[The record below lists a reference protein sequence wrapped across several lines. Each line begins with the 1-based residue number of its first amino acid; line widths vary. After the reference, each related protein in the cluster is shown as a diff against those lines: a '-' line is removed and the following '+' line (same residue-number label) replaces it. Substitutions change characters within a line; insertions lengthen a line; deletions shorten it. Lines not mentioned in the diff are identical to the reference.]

1 MSCKIVYDNQGNF
14 KKALD
19 PQGKESKLFKQI
31 LKIPH
36 VKSIKDAVDLYGNIY
51 SKRMYSILGLKG
63 VQNLDDVNNKTID
76 DKLKRKYPIFTKNQ
90 LFDGK
95 NQQAKKAFENYSGII
110 LPMSANFYDLDK
122 LFGNNNIDDILDK
135 LPYNLIEED
144 YGVSLD
150 DINNLI
156 NRYSSKYDTLISLM
170 DEKNFR
176 VRNFQVALQMEA
188 EGKSPIEIK
197 RATLWERHL
206 GDNKWRYEVNDG
218 ELLINDFE
226 LNKQYNISD
235 IFKSDVT
242 KAYPDIKFIITEND
256 ERREAGSYSS
266 DTNTIKINS
275 LFSEFSVQQ
284 ASNTGR
290 ISFGDMH
297 QLRQTIIHELSHAS
311 QFFEGFGRGGNPR
324 FLLFRAQNLAGFNEG
339 EPKEVSIRK
348 AEDFINSTT
357 NQSERILVNFFI
369 DYLKTDSAIEKLKI
383 LDKAYRS
390 ISGEVEAR
398 VVEKRSLM
406 LFEDF
411 RDSLMSRDYEMS
423 AEDQIYISDISSEP
437 QLSFKS
443 DKGNQFSTFKEALLD
458 SNGGD
463 IDIQFDQEVVGVV
476 SSKQDLTTEGG
487 TINYLVANNL
497 LAEDKI
503 IENDKVYLKAEG
515 FDPIKQILNEENM
528 KQFLPLSKFH
538 RDGRI
543 EILERVEPS
552 PLRNVFTASNTS
564 LDTGKVD
571 ESGLKSRL
579 LEFLQDV
586 GVSVTTIDNYLERF
600 NIRNG
605 YEASAEAIADIG
617 RQVIAFKNGE
627 IDVDKLTEETAHF
640 IIESWD
646 ATEVDNLTRNI
657 HKTETFK
664 QFYQIYYDAYKREN
678 PQMTEEELDNLVR
691 REILA
696 KELANNLIDKFN
708 PQGKE
713 PNILR
718 KLLDLFLNF
727 FNTITLN
734 DNYQKRL
741 DELTDKVNELLIN
754 KDARAY
760 FELTK
765 SKKFRMYSLP
775 SDNALKALVD
785 QERVLIRAGE
795 GSSKTAKELEARIG
809 EELKRSTVEQVA
821 SLARRQVNYV
831 ASAVKDANKKKKPL
845 SVEEQ
850 LTLNNLLF
858 SIRPALDG
866 LINSISKEAEYK
878 RLVETMKKTMDDI
891 STISAEYQT
900 AENDIL
906 DRLVKRIARNNPSF
920 TEDQIKAELKAVE
933 RDTSYLYSYFGQI
946 SHAADPIL
954 NMLSVVA
961 SDIYNEARIN
971 GNTEIN
977 QMLDEIQGSGL
988 KPQDFEKIVGEDG
1001 YIISKWNHEEYAE
1014 FERYAYAK
1022 AYLDNLDAIIASAED
1037 GSLEK
1042 EVHLEFKNLSKEEFI
1057 AKFESLP
1064 LIKDERISAKVNK
1077 EASDIINT
1085 GTETTLSDE
1094 EINKRLAQNANLHP
1108 ATLAT
1113 MRKFMEAR
1121 GLLKRNMKK
1130 SPSGIPILTTQNK
1143 YDMQFLNLERRRAMS
1158 FYKEEAISTLKD
1170 GLVIENI
1177 VRFPDNFFSKT
1188 EDAYIQ
1194 LDRANASDEAIVAFE
1209 MSKMQ
1214 AESDFSGRPSGLTDA
1229 LLNDIKA
1236 MEKDTENFAREDIA
1250 DFVALNTTFGFADD
1264 YFNNVSVDAFEA
1276 VKDDE
1281 DIQPALIEYKY
1292 SLKQR
1297 KAILSKYRD
1306 PNDAT
1311 NILAYNI
1318 TELDREEIKI
1328 LTDRIEKS
1336 FKEVMTK
1343 AKKKNLEI
1351 NFQSREEKAPN
1362 ESYFGALKDNNLEDI
1377 DSQLAFTLK
1386 HMTDDAR
1393 RAVQGYALAVDSG
1406 NITGRHAEIQARF
1419 GNSKEGV
1426 LKYAQS
1432 KMLPYYTSVAPKAL
1446 KEYYDA
1452 VRNSDISISEALEKM
1467 DKDSD
1472 VKITV
1477 AYDYADVKNDDAL
1490 NKNKDADWK
1499 SKTREPSLRKPAP
1512 TVLGRTFDFKN
1523 KEWSKIANDPKLLKA
1538 QEIAVNRN
1546 VKNLEGYG
1554 ADGYINPYLIPQV
1567 ERTLYGKIKGSLNK
1581 ESFKEFKERILT
1593 EREDEQVFGESREL
1607 HQAGIRVIPK
1617 RYLRKL
1623 DKGEAT
1629 TDLVYSMAMMT
1640 KEVELYKARVK
1651 YYGEVTAL
1659 EQNLQDRKFVGGKKV
1674 EMTRTYEMFQS
1685 AKDNFMFGIQENVQ
1699 MRANVPV
1706 LGEID
1711 ITRMFKILHKFISTL
1726 SLGFNAVIP
1735 ITSMFTAMS
1744 TFASEPFVKQYTD
1757 RNSYTR
1763 GLKEATKLSGESAG
1777 EVGKI
1782 NQKSKLSVLGTRFG
1796 IFDVINRLENA
1807 TSSKIEK
1814 NLITNLAM
1822 GGHALGN
1829 FLPLNHAML
1838 TGIMSHR
1845 VHDRKLLTR
1854 REFAGSDA
1862 EWNELKTL
1870 YDYMDVEGNEV
1881 KYKDEFFQDTDY
1893 TKEDWAS
1900 SERAIIARV
1909 GKIIE
1914 RIDGQIKPED
1924 KTFAQRNFL
1933 LKFTQTHKS
1942 WLAIG
1947 SANAFKRR
1955 HNNYLTGQGEQGKYS
1970 GTLAHL
1976 RRYFK
1981 DANIK
1986 DFKSFK
1992 EVFDKAPIE
2001 EKVALRRV
2009 LIDFGNLAAVTL
2021 LWALFSGAADDDEDN
2036 AVLQFANYMALRV
2049 KNETVSSQLGIV
2061 GEFYGSMESPIV
2073 GLSRIKT
2080 IATIPNAFSGEEI
2093 TRGRYKGLTEAERY
2107 FIQAVPGVKP
2117 AYDLWDAE
2125 NIRSQAQAYEFFN
2138 RKNDMFNVWA
2148 YLISQVEGDE
2158 EE

>member
-1 MSCKIVYDNQGNF
+1 MSCKLIYDNQGNF

-36 VKSIKDAVDLYGNIY
+36 VKSIKEAVDLYGNIY
-51 SKRMYSILGLKG
+51 SKRMYSIMGEKG
-63 VQNLDDVNNKTID
+63 A
-76 DKLKRKYPIFTKNQ
+76 
-90 LFDGK
+90 
-95 NQQAKKAFENYSGII
+95 QA
-110 LPMSANFYDLDK
+110 LDK
-122 LFGNNNIDDILDK
+122 AEEVTFRID
-135 LPYNLIEED
+135 NL
-144 YGVSLD
+144 
-150 DINNLI
+150 
-156 NRYSSKYDTLISLM
+156 
-170 DEKNFR
+170 R
-176 VRNFQVALQMEA
+176 VAKEMEQQ
-188 EGKSPIEIK
+188 GKSPIEI
-197 RATLWERHL
+197 RIATGWEK
-206 GDNKWRYEVNDG
+206 GADG
-218 ELLINDFE
+218 EWKYEIQTPKLTKPLVVGTFRLRDLIEEGSE
-226 LNKQYNISD
+226 L
-235 IFKSDVT
+235 F
-242 KAYPDIKFIITEND
+242 KAYPNIGTTLVIIEEGVGGISYGGTFKYGIMSDI
-256 ERREAGSYSS
+256 
-266 DTNTIKINS
+266 
-275 LFSEFSVQQ
+275 SV
-284 ASNTGR
+284 
-290 ISFGDMH
+290 FY
-297 QLRQTIIHELSHAS
+297 HELQHEI
-311 QFFEGFGRGGNPR
+311 QHLEGFSKGYRPMS
-324 FLLFRAQNLAGFNEG
+324 L
-339 EPKEVSIRK
+339 SK
-348 AEDFINSTT
+348 AEQLEKDRQFRLKFLKKYGEEFDNLSDKMIFYKKYRDALEEGNMVFLAELVYYDNSQQYIDE
-357 NQSERILVNFFI
+357 NLSENYFDTYEEDQKKYNNAV
-369 DYLKTDSAIEKLKI
+369 
-383 LDKAYRS
+383 
-390 ISGEVEAR
+390 GEVEAR
-398 VVEKRSLM
+398 NVETRLNMTPKERRQAL
-406 LFEDF
+406 LEDT
-411 RDSLMSRDYEMS
+411 
-423 AEDQIYISDISSEP
+423 EDVERENQIYLENTNRVSMKVVEP
-437 QLSFKS
+437 QLNFKS

-503 IENDKVYLKAEG
+503 IENNKVYLKAEG
-515 FDPIKQILNEENM
+515 FDPVKQILNEENM
-528 KQFLPLSKFH
+528 KQFFPLSKFH

-646 ATEVDNLTRNI
+646 TTEVDNLTRNI

-696 KELANNLIDKFN
+696 KELANNLINKFN

-713 PNILR
+713 PNIFR
-718 KLLDLFLNF
+718 KILDLFLNF

-785 QERVLIRAGE
+785 QERALIKAGQ
-795 GSSKTAKELEARIG
+795 GSSRTAKELEARIG
-809 EELKRSTVEQVA
+809 EELKRTTVEQVA

-831 ASAVKDANKKKKPL
+831 ASAVKDANRKKKPL

-866 LINSISKEAEYK
+866 LINSISKEKEYK
-878 RLVETMKKTMDDI
+878 RLVEAMKATMDDI
-891 STISAEYQT
+891 SAVSAEYQV

-906 DRLVKRIARNNPSF
+906 DRLVKRISRNNPSI
-920 TEDQIKAELKAVE
+920 TEDQIKAELQAVE

-954 NMLSVVA
+954 NMLAVVA

-977 QMLDEIQGSGL
+977 EMLNEIEKSGL
-988 KPQDFEKIVGEDG
+988 KPEDFPKLVDENG

-1014 FERYAYAK
+1014 FERYAYAD
-1022 AYLDNLDAIIASAED
+1022 AYLSNLDEIINSSED

-1042 EVHLEFKNLSKEEFI
+1042 KIHEEFKGLSKEDFLV
-1057 AKFESLP
+1057 KFESLP
-1064 LIKDERISAKVNK
+1064 LIKDEKVSAKVNK
-1077 EASDIINT
+1077 HVNDIINK

-1094 EINKRLAQNANLHP
+1094 EIDKRLAQNKNLSP
-1108 ATLAT
+1108 ATLVAI
-1113 MRKFMEAR
+1113 RKVMEMR

-1130 SPSGIPILTTQNK
+1130 SPSGIPMFTTQNK
-1143 YDMQFLNLERRRAMS
+1143 YDVQALNVERRRMMS
-1158 FYKEEAISTLKD
+1158 FYQEGSKSLKE
-1170 GLVIENI
+1170 GLGIERI
-1177 VRFPDNFFSKT
+1177 PSKENFFSKT
-1188 EDAYIQ
+1188 EDAYII
-1194 LDRANASDEAIVAFE
+1194 LDRQNASDEAIVAFE
-1209 MSKMQ
+1209 MGKMQ
-1214 AESDFSGRPSGLTDA
+1214 AESDFSARPSGLTDA

-1236 MEKDTENFAREDIA
+1236 MEQDTENFTREDIA

-1264 YFNNVSVDAFEA
+1264 YFNNISDDAF
-1276 VKDDE
+1276 KDIE
-1281 DIQPALIEYKY
+1281 DDRDVQQYLLGYKY
-1292 SLKQR
+1292 GLKQR
-1297 KAILSKYRD
+1297 KSILTKYRD

-1311 NILAYNI
+1311 NILAYNM
-1318 TELDREEIKI
+1318 TETDREEVKI
-1328 LTDRIEKS
+1328 LTAQIEKD
-1336 FKEVMTK
+1336 FREVMNI
-1343 AKKKNLEI
+1343 AKKKGVVIQFEN
-1351 NFQSREEKAPN
+1351 RDEKAPN
-1362 ESYFGALKDNNLEDI
+1362 ESYFGALKDNNIEDI
-1377 DSQLAFTLK
+1377 DAQLAFTLK

-1393 RAVQGYALAVDSG
+1393 RAVQGYALAVDGG
-1406 NITGRHAEIQARF
+1406 NVTGKHVEIQARF

-1426 LKYAQS
+1426 LRYAQS
-1432 KMLPYYTSVAPKAL
+1432 KMLPYYTSVAPRAL
-1446 KEYYDA
+1446 KEYYDTI
-1452 VRNSDISISEALEKM
+1452 RNSDTSVSEALEKLEQ
-1467 DKDSD
+1467 DKD

-1477 AYDYADVKNDDAL
+1477 AYDYADVKSDDVL
-1490 NKNKDADWK
+1490 NKFKDPDWK

-1523 KEWSKIANDPKLLKA
+1523 KEWSKIASDPKLLKA
-1538 QEIAVNRN
+1538 QEIAVNRIA
-1546 VKNLEGYG
+1546 KNLEGYG

-1567 ERTLYGKIKGSLNK
+1567 ERTKYGKIKGGLSKATL
-1581 ESFKEFKERILT
+1581 KEFKERLLT
-1593 EREDEQVFGESREL
+1593 EREDEQEFGESREL

-1617 RYLRKL
+1617 KYLRKL
-1623 DKGEAT
+1623 DKGEAS
-1629 TDLVYSMAMMT
+1629 TDLVYSLSAMT

-1685 AKDNFMFGIQENVQ
+1685 AKDNFMFGIQENIQ
-1699 MRANVPV
+1699 MRANLPI
-1706 LGEID
+1706 LGEVD
-1711 ITRMFKILHKFISTL
+1711 ITRVLKVLYKFVSTL

-1735 ITSMFTAMS
+1735 ITSMFTAMT
-1744 TFASEPFVKQYTD
+1744 TFLSEPFVKQYVD
-1757 RNSYTR
+1757 GDSYIK
-1763 GLKEATKLSGESAG
+1763 GKKETMKLMGDSVG

-1782 NQKSKLSVLGTRFG
+1782 NQKSKLSVLGARFG
-1796 IFDVINRLENA
+1796 IFDIMDRLENST
-1807 TSSKIEK
+1807 TSKLEK
-1814 NLITNLAM
+1814 SVLTNIAM
-1822 GGHALGN
+1822 GAHKAGN
-1829 FLPLNHAML
+1829 FLPLSHAMV

-1845 VHDRKLLTR
+1845 VHDKKLLTR

-1862 EWNELKTL
+1862 EWNELKSL
-1870 YDYMDVEGNEV
+1870 YDYIEVEGNEV
-1881 KYKDEFFQDTDY
+1881 KYKDTFFQDTEY

-1914 RIDGQIKPED
+1914 RIDGQIQPQD

-1933 LKFTQTHKS
+1933 LRFTMMHKA

-1947 SANAFKRR
+1947 GANAAKRR
-1955 HNNYLTGQGEQGKYS
+1955 HTNYITGQGEQGKYS
-1970 GTLAHL
+1970 GTLAHVG
-1976 RRYFK
+1976 RYFK
-1981 DANIK
+1981 EANIK
-1986 DFKSFK
+1986 DFKTFK
-1992 EVFDKAPIE
+1992 DVYEKAPIE
-2001 EKVALRRV
+2001 EKLALKRV
-2009 LIDFGNLAAVTL
+2009 LVDFGNLLGITVLYL
-2021 LWALFSGAADDDEDN
+2021 LISGAADDDEEN
-2036 AVLQFANYMALRV
+2036 ASLQFANYLAMRV
-2049 KNETVSSQLGIV
+2049 KNETISSQIGLF
-2061 GEFYGSMESPIV
+2061 GELYGSMESPIV

-2080 IATIPNAFSGEEI
+2080 IATFPNAFSGDKI
-2093 TRGRYKGLTEAERY
+2093 TRGRYAGLTEAQRY
-2107 FIQAVPGVKP
+2107 WIQAVPGVKP
-2117 AYDLWDAE
+2117 TYDVWSAE

-2138 RKNDMFNVWA
+2138 RKNDMFNVWT
-2148 YLISQVEGDE
+2148 YLMTQAGITED
-2158 EE
+2158 

>member
-1 MSCKIVYDNQGNF
+1 
-14 KKALD
+14 
-19 PQGKESKLFKQI
+19 
-31 LKIPH
+31 
-36 VKSIKDAVDLYGNIY
+36 
-51 SKRMYSILGLKG
+51 
-63 VQNLDDVNNKTID
+63 
-76 DKLKRKYPIFTKNQ
+76 
-90 LFDGK
+90 
-95 NQQAKKAFENYSGII
+95 
-110 LPMSANFYDLDK
+110 
-122 LFGNNNIDDILDK
+122 
-135 LPYNLIEED
+135 
-144 YGVSLD
+144 
-150 DINNLI
+150 
-156 NRYSSKYDTLISLM
+156 
-170 DEKNFR
+170 
-176 VRNFQVALQMEA
+176 
-188 EGKSPIEIK
+188 
-197 RATLWERHL
+197 
-206 GDNKWRYEVNDG
+206 
-218 ELLINDFE
+218 
-226 LNKQYNISD
+226 
-235 IFKSDVT
+235 
-242 KAYPDIKFIITEND
+242 
-256 ERREAGSYSS
+256 
-266 DTNTIKINS
+266 
-275 LFSEFSVQQ
+275 
-284 ASNTGR
+284 
-290 ISFGDMH
+290 MH

-311 QFFEGFGRGGNPR
+311 QFFEGFGRGGNPQ

-339 EPKEVSIRK
+339 EPKEVSIQK

-357 NQSERILVNFFI
+357 NQSEKILVNFFI
-369 DYLKTDSAIEKLKI
+369 NYLKTDSAIEKLKI
-383 LDKAYRS
+383 LDEAYRS

-398 VVEKRSLM
+398 AVEKRSFM
-406 LFEDF
+406 PFEDF
-411 RDSLMSRDYEMS
+411 RDSLMSRDYGMS
-423 AEDQIYISDISSEP
+423 VEDQIYISDISSEP
-437 QLSFKS
+437 QLNFKS

-503 IENDKVYLKAEG
+503 IENNKVYLKAEG
-515 FDPIKQILNEENM
+515 FDPVKQILNEENM
-528 KQFLPLSKFH
+528 KQFFPLSKFY

-646 ATEVDNLTRNI
+646 TTEVDNLTRNI

-696 KELANNLIDKFN
+696 KELADNLINKFN

-713 PNILR
+713 PNIFR
-718 KLLDLFLNF
+718 KILDSFLNF

-785 QERVLIRAGE
+785 QERALIRAGQ
-795 GSSKTAKELEARIG
+795 GSSRTAKELEARIG
-809 EELKRSTVEQVA
+809 EELKRTTVEQVA

-831 ASAVKDANKKKKPL
+831 ASAVKDSNRKKKPL

-866 LINSISKEAEYK
+866 LINSISKEKEYK
-878 RLVETMKKTMDDI
+878 RLVETMNKTMQDI

-906 DRLVKRIARNNPSF
+906 NTLVKRIARNNPSI
-920 TEDQIKAELKAVE
+920 TEDQIKAELQAVE
-933 RDTSYLYSYFGQI
+933 KDTSYLYSYFGQI

-954 NMLSVVA
+954 NMLAVVA

-977 QMLDEIQGSGL
+977 EMLNEIEKSGL
-988 KPQDFEKIVGEDG
+988 KPEDFPKLVDENG

-1014 FERYAYAK
+1014 FERYAYAD
-1022 AYLDNLDAIIASAED
+1022 AYLSNLDEIIDSSED

-1042 EVHLEFKNLSKEEFI
+1042 KVHEEFKGLSKEEFL

-1064 LIKDERISAKVNK
+1064 IIKDEKVLAKVNK
-1077 EASDIINT
+1077 QANDTINR

-1094 EINKRLAQNANLHP
+1094 EINKRLEQNKNLSP
-1108 ATLAT
+1108 ITLAT
-1113 MRKFMEAR
+1113 IRKFMEAR

-1130 SPSGIPILTTQNK
+1130 SPSGVPMLTAQNK
-1143 YDMQFLNLERRRAMS
+1143 YDMQFLNLERRKAMS
-1158 FYKEEAISTLKD
+1158 FYQEGSKSLKEGLAIERIPNK
-1170 GLVIENI
+1170 E
-1177 VRFPDNFFSKT
+1177 NFFSKT
-1188 EDAYIQ
+1188 EDAYVI
-1194 LDRANASDEAIVAFE
+1194 LDRQNASDEAIIAFE
-1209 MSKMQ
+1209 MGKMQ
-1214 AESDFSGRPSGLTDA
+1214 AESDFSARPSGLTDA

-1236 MEKDTENFAREDIA
+1236 MEKDTENFTREDIA
-1250 DFVALNTTFGFADD
+1250 DFVALNTTFGFSDD
-1264 YFNNVSVDAFEA
+1264 YFNNISDDAF
-1276 VKDDE
+1276 K
-1281 DIQPALIEYKY
+1281 DIQDDIDARQYLLGYKY
-1292 SLKQR
+1292 GLKQR
-1297 KAILSKYRD
+1297 KTILSKYRD

-1311 NILAYNI
+1311 NILAYNM
-1318 TELDREEIKI
+1318 TESDREEVKT
-1328 LTDRIEKS
+1328 LTAQIEKD
-1336 FKEVMTK
+1336 FREVMNI
-1343 AKKKNLEI
+1343 AKKKGVVIQFEN
-1351 NFQSREEKAPN
+1351 RDEKAPN
-1362 ESYFGALKDNNLEDI
+1362 ESYFGALKDNNLDDV
-1377 DSQLAFTLK
+1377 DSQLSFTLK

-1406 NITGRHAEIQARF
+1406 NVTGKHVEIQARF

-1446 KEYYDA
+1446 KEYYDTI
-1452 VRNSDISISEALEKM
+1452 RNSDTSVSEALEKLEQ
-1467 DKDSD
+1467 DKD

-1490 NKNKDADWK
+1490 NKFKDPDWK

-1523 KEWSKIANDPKLLKA
+1523 KEWDKIASDPKLLKA
-1538 QEIAVNRN
+1538 QEIVVNRN

-1554 ADGYINPYLIPQV
+1554 ADGYMNPYLIPQV
-1567 ERTLYGKIKGSLNK
+1567 ERTFYGKLKGGLNK
-1581 ESFKEFKERILT
+1581 ESIKEFKERILT

-1623 DKGEAT
+1623 NKGEAT
-1629 TDLVYSMAMMT
+1629 TDLMYSLAMMT

-1659 EQNLQDRKFVGGKKV
+1659 EQSLQDRKFVGGKKV

-1706 LGEID
+1706 FGEID
-1711 ITRMFKILHKFISTL
+1711 MTRMFKMLHKFISTL
-1726 SLGFNAVIP
+1726 SLGFNAIIP
-1735 ITSMFTAMS
+1735 ITSMFTAMT

-1757 RNSYTR
+1757 RDSYSR
-1763 GLKEATKLSGESAG
+1763 GMKEAVKLSGASMG

-1796 IFDVINRLENA
+1796 IFDVMNRLENA
-1807 TSSKIEK
+1807 SMSRFEK
-1814 NLITNLAM
+1814 NFLTNLEM
-1822 GGHALGN
+1822 GGHSIGN
-1829 FLPLNHAML
+1829 FVPLSHAML

-1870 YDYMDVEGNEV
+1870 YDYMEVEGNEV
-1881 KYKDEFFQDTDY
+1881 KYKDTFFQDTDY

-1900 SERAIIARV
+1900 NERAIIARV

-1947 SANAFKRR
+1947 SANAFKRK
-1955 HNNYLTGQGEQGKYS
+1955 HSNFLTGQREQGKYS
-1970 GTLAHL
+1970 GIYTHVG
-1976 RRYFK
+1976 RYFK
-1981 DANIK
+1981 EANIK

-1992 EVFDKAPIE
+1992 EVFDKAPME
-2001 EKVALRRV
+2001 EKIAIRRV
-2009 LIDFGNLAAVTL
+2009 LIDLGNLFGVTM
-2021 LWALFSGAADDDEDN
+2021 LWLLFSGAADDDEDN
-2036 AVLQFANYMALRV
+2036 ATLQFANYLALRV

-2093 TRGRYKGLTEAERY
+2093 TRGRYKGLTESERY

-2148 YLISQVEGDE
+2148 YLISQVEGDDE
-2158 EE
+2158 E

>member
-36 VKSIKDAVDLYGNIY
+36 VKSIKEAVDLYGNIY
-51 SKRMYSILGLKG
+51 SKRMYSIIGEKG
-63 VQNLDDVNNKTID
+63 A
-76 DKLKRKYPIFTKNQ
+76 
-90 LFDGK
+90 
-95 NQQAKKAFENYSGII
+95 QA
-110 LPMSANFYDLDK
+110 LDK
-122 LFGNNNIDDILDK
+122 AEEVTYRID
-135 LPYNLIEED
+135 NLI
-144 YGVSLD
+144 
-150 DINNLI
+150 
-156 NRYSSKYDTLISLM
+156 
-170 DEKNFR
+170 
-176 VRNFQVALQMEA
+176 VAKEMEQQ
-188 EGKSPIEIK
+188 GKSPIEIRIATGWEKGGEGKWKYELQPFLNIQSENGKEIIEELYK
-197 RATLWERHL
+197 RQDEKGSMLSVSDL
-206 GDNKWRYEVNDG
+206 VSD
-218 ELLINDFE
+218 ELKL
-226 LNKQYNISD
+226 
-235 IFKSDVT
+235 
-242 KAYPDIKFIITEND
+242 AYPQLENIRVSLSGAEKKVLAFYSNEGIRGKFI
-256 ERREAGSYSS
+256 
-266 DTNTIKINS
+266 
-275 LFSEFSVQQ
+275 
-284 ASNTGR
+284 
-290 ISFGDMH
+290 
-297 QLRQTIIHELSHAS
+297 
-311 QFFEGFGRGGNPR
+311 
-324 FLLFRAQNLAGFNEG
+324 NLAGLYSNYDENKFGSPKSVIHHEIQHAIQEIEGFSQGSNPALFNLLSDIKD
-339 EPKEVSIRK
+339 KEKVYDVISKVNNTNSISTKLFNSDISIFDRNIVSTLVR
-348 AEDFINSTT
+348 EIN
-357 NQSERILVNFFI
+357 NLN
-369 DYLKTDSAIEKLKI
+369 KLKNI
-383 LDKAYRS
+383 FSVLKDWNDDVTAYEKYLS
-390 ISGEVEAR
+390 TGGEVEAR
-398 VVEKRSLM
+398 NVQTRFNYTEEERRQTLLSET
-406 LFEDF
+406 EDV
-411 RDSLMSRDYEMS
+411 SR
-423 AEDQIYISDISSEP
+423 EDQIFLLGESSEP

-503 IENDKVYLKAEG
+503 IENNKVYLKAEG
-515 FDPIKQILNEENM
+515 FDPVKQILNEENM
-528 KQFLPLSKFH
+528 KQFFPLSKFH

-579 LEFLQDV
+579 LEFLQDI

-678 PQMTEEELDNLVR
+678 PQMTEEELDSLVR

-696 KELANNLIDKFN
+696 KELADNLINKFN

-713 PNILR
+713 PNIFR
-718 KLLDLFLNF
+718 KILDLFLNF

-785 QERVLIRAGE
+785 QERALIRAGQ
-795 GSSKTAKELEARIG
+795 GSSRTARELEARIG
-809 EELKRSTVEQVA
+809 EELKRTTVEQVA

-831 ASAVKDANKKKKPL
+831 ASAVKDANRKKKPL

-866 LINSISKEAEYK
+866 LINSISKEKEYK
-878 RLVETMKKTMDDI
+878 RLVETMNKTMQDI

-906 DRLVKRIARNNPSF
+906 NTLVKRIARNNPSI
-920 TEDQIKAELKAVE
+920 TEDQIKAELQAVE
-933 RDTSYLYSYFGQI
+933 KDTSYLYSYFGQI

-954 NMLSVVA
+954 NMLAVVA

-977 QMLDEIQGSGL
+977 EMLNEIEKSGL
-988 KPQDFEKIVGEDG
+988 KPEDFPKLVDENG

-1014 FERYAYAK
+1014 FERYAYAD
-1022 AYLDNLDAIIASAED
+1022 AYLSNLDEIIDSSED

-1042 EVHLEFKNLSKEEFI
+1042 KVHEEFKGLSKEEFLT
-1057 AKFESLP
+1057 KFESLP
-1064 LIKDERISAKVNK
+1064 LIKDEKVLAKVNK
-1077 EASDIINT
+1077 QANDTINR
-1085 GTETTLSDE
+1085 GTETTLSDD
-1094 EINKRLAQNANLHP
+1094 EINKRLEQNKNLSP
-1108 ATLAT
+1108 VTLAT
-1113 MRKFMEAR
+1113 IRKFMEAR

-1130 SPSGIPILTTQNK
+1130 SPSGVPMLTAQNK
-1143 YDMQFLNLERRRAMS
+1143 CDMQFLNLERRRAMS
-1158 FYKEEAISTLKD
+1158 FYQEGSKSLKE
-1170 GLVIENI
+1170 GLGIERVPNKES
-1177 VRFPDNFFSKT
+1177 FFSKT
-1188 EDAYIQ
+1188 EDAYII
-1194 LDRANASDEAIVAFE
+1194 LDRQNASDEAIIAFE
-1209 MSKMQ
+1209 MCKMQ
-1214 AESDFSGRPSGLTDA
+1214 AESDFSARPSGLTDA

-1236 MEKDTENFAREDIA
+1236 MEKDTENFTREDIA

-1264 YFNNVSVDAFEA
+1264 YFNNISDDAF
-1276 VKDDE
+1276 KDIE
-1281 DIQPALIEYKY
+1281 DDRDAQQYLLGYKY
-1292 SLKQR
+1292 GLKQR
-1297 KAILSKYRD
+1297 KTILSKYRD

-1311 NILAYNI
+1311 NILAYNM
-1318 TELDREEIKI
+1318 TESDREEVKN
-1328 LTDRIEKS
+1328 LTAEIEKD
-1336 FKEVMTK
+1336 FREVMNV
-1343 AKKKNLEI
+1343 AKKKGVVIQFEN
-1351 NFQSREEKAPN
+1351 RDEKAPN
-1362 ESYFGALKDNNLEDI
+1362 ESYFGALKDNNLDDV
-1377 DSQLAFTLK
+1377 DSQLSFTLK

-1406 NITGRHAEIQARF
+1406 NVTGKHVEIQARF

-1432 KMLPYYTSVAPKAL
+1432 KVLPYYTSVAPKAL
-1446 KEYYDA
+1446 KEYYDTI
-1452 VRNSDISISEALEKM
+1452 RNSDIPISQALNKLEGRDENGKIVENNG
-1467 DKDSD
+1467 

-1490 NKNKDADWK
+1490 NKFKDPDWK

-1523 KEWSKIANDPKLLKA
+1523 KEWDKIASDPKLLKA
-1538 QEIAVNRN
+1538 QEIVVNRN

-1554 ADGYINPYLIPQV
+1554 ADGYMNPYLIPQV
-1567 ERTLYGKIKGSLNK
+1567 ERTFYGKLKGGLNK
-1581 ESFKEFKERILT
+1581 ESIKEFKERILT

-1617 RYLRKL
+1617 RYLRRL
-1623 DKGEAT
+1623 NKGEAT
-1629 TDLVYSMAMMT
+1629 TDLMYSLAMMT

-1659 EQNLQDRKFVGGKKV
+1659 EQSLQDRKFVGGKKV

-1699 MRANVPV
+1699 MRANVPIF
-1706 LGEID
+1706 GEID
-1711 ITRMFKILHKFISTL
+1711 MTRMFKLLHKFISTL
-1726 SLGFNAVIP
+1726 SLGFNVIIP
-1735 ITSMFTAMS
+1735 ITSMFTAMT

-1757 RNSYTR
+1757 RDSYTR
-1763 GLKEATKLSGESAG
+1763 GMKEVVKLSGASMG

-1796 IFDVINRLENA
+1796 IFDITNRLENA
-1807 TSSKIEK
+1807 TSSGIEK
-1814 NLITNLAM
+1814 NLVTNLAM
-1822 GGHALGN
+1822 GAHAMGN
-1829 FLPLNHAML
+1829 FIPLSHAML

-1870 YDYMDVEGNEV
+1870 YDYMEVEGNEV
-1881 KYKDEFFQDTDY
+1881 KYKDTFFQDTDY

-1900 SERAIIARV
+1900 NERAIIARV

-1947 SANAFKRR
+1947 SANTFKRR
-1955 HNNYLTGQGEQGKYS
+1955 HTNYITGQVEQGKYS
-1970 GTLAHL
+1970 GSLAHFK
-1976 RRYFK
+1976 RYFK
-1981 DANIK
+1981 EANIK
-1986 DFKSFK
+1986 NFKSFK
-1992 EVFDKAPIE
+1992 EVFDKAPTE
-2001 EKVALRRV
+2001 EKIAIRRV
-2009 LIDFGNLAAVTL
+2009 LIDFGNLLGVTM
-2021 LWALFSGAADDDEDN
+2021 LWLLFSGAADDDEDN
-2036 AVLQFANYMALRV
+2036 ATLQFANYLALRV
-2049 KNETVSSQLGIV
+2049 KNETVSSQWGIL

-2080 IATIPNAFSGEEI
+2080 IATILNAFSSKEI
-2093 TRGRYKGLTEAERY
+2093 TRGRYKGLTESERY

-2125 NIRSQAQAYEFFN
+2125 HIRSQAQAYEFFN

-2148 YLISQVEGDE
+2148 YLISQVEGDDE
-2158 EE
+2158 E

>member
-1 MSCKIVYDNQGNF
+1 MTCKLIYDNQGNF

-19 PQGKESKLFKQI
+19 PQRKESKLFKQI

-36 VKSIKDAVDLYGNIY
+36 VKSIKEAVDLYGNIY

-63 VQNLDDVNNKTID
+63 AQNLD
-76 DKLKRKYPIFTKNQ
+76 KL
-90 LFDGK
+90 
-95 NQQAKKAFENYSGII
+95 
-110 LPMSANFYDLDK
+110 
-122 LFGNNNIDDILDK
+122 
-135 LPYNLIEED
+135 EE
-144 YGVSLD
+144 V
-150 DINNLI
+150 
-156 NRYSSKYDTLISLM
+156 K
-170 DEKNFR
+170 FR
-176 VRNFQVALQMEA
+176 VENFQIALQMEA

-218 ELLINDFE
+218 DFLITEFE
-226 LNKQYNISD
+226 VGKEYNISD
-235 IFKSDVT
+235 IYESDVT
-242 KAYPDIKFIITEND
+242 KAYPNIKFIITEND

-284 ASNTGR
+284 ASDTGR

-311 QFFEGFGRGGNPR
+311 QFFEGFGRGGNPQ
-324 FLLFRAQNLAGFNEG
+324 FLIFRAQNLAGFNEG
-339 EPKEVSIRK
+339 ESKEVSIRK

-383 LDKAYRS
+383 LDEAYRS

-411 RDSLMSRDYEMS
+411 RDSLISRDYEMS
-423 AEDQIYISDISSEP
+423 VEDQIYISDISSEP
-437 QLSFKS
+437 QLNFKS

-515 FDPIKQILNEENM
+515 FDPVKQILNEENM
-528 KQFLPLSKFH
+528 KQFFPLSKFH

-646 ATEVDNLTRNI
+646 TTEVDNLTRNI

-696 KELANNLIDKFN
+696 KELADNLINKFN

-713 PNILR
+713 PNIFR
-718 KLLDLFLNF
+718 KILDLFLNF

-785 QERVLIRAGE
+785 QERALIRAGQ
-795 GSSKTAKELEARIG
+795 GSSRTAKELEARIG
-809 EELKRSTVEQVA
+809 EELKRTTVEQVA

-831 ASAVKDANKKKKPL
+831 ASAVKDSNRKKKPL

-866 LINSISKEAEYK
+866 LINSISKEKEYK
-878 RLVETMKKTMDDI
+878 RLVETMNKTMQDI

-906 DRLVKRIARNNPSF
+906 NTLVKRIARNNPSI
-920 TEDQIKAELKAVE
+920 TEDQIKAELQAVE
-933 RDTSYLYSYFGQI
+933 KDTSYLYSYFGQI

-954 NMLSVVA
+954 NMLAVVA

-977 QMLDEIQGSGL
+977 EMLNEIEKSGL
-988 KPQDFEKIVGEDG
+988 KPEDFPKLVDENG

-1014 FERYAYAK
+1014 FERYAYAD
-1022 AYLDNLDAIIASAED
+1022 AYLSNLDEIIDSSED

-1042 EVHLEFKNLSKEEFI
+1042 KVHEEFKGLSKEEFLT
-1057 AKFESLP
+1057 KFESLP
-1064 LIKDERISAKVNK
+1064 LIKDEKVLAKVNK
-1077 EASDIINT
+1077 QANDTINK

-1094 EINKRLAQNANLHP
+1094 EINKRLEQNKNLSP
-1108 ATLAT
+1108 VTLAT
-1113 MRKFMEAR
+1113 IRKFMEAR

-1130 SPSGIPILTTQNK
+1130 SPSGVPMLTAQNK
-1143 YDMQFLNLERRRAMS
+1143 YDMQFLNLERRKAMS
-1158 FYKEEAISTLKD
+1158 FYQEGSKSLKE
-1170 GLVIENI
+1170 GLRIEKI
-1177 VRFPDNFFSKT
+1177 QGEESFFSKT
-1188 EDAYIQ
+1188 EDAYVS
-1194 LDRANASDEAIVAFE
+1194 LDRQNASDEAIVAFE
-1209 MSKMQ
+1209 MGKMQ
-1214 AESDFSGRPSGLTDA
+1214 AESDFSARPSGLTDA

-1236 MEKDTENFAREDIA
+1236 MEKDTENFTREDIA

-1264 YFNNVSVDAFEA
+1264 YFNNISDDAFKDIQDDVDA
-1276 VKDDE
+1276 
-1281 DIQPALIEYKY
+1281 QQYLLGYKY
-1292 SLKQR
+1292 GLKQR
-1297 KAILSKYRD
+1297 KTILYKYRD

-1311 NILAYNI
+1311 NILAYNM
-1318 TELDREEIKI
+1318 TESDREEVKI
-1328 LTDRIEKS
+1328 LTTQIEKD
-1336 FKEVMTK
+1336 FREVMNI
-1343 AKKKNLEI
+1343 AKKKGVVIQFEN
-1351 NFQSREEKAPN
+1351 RDEKAPN
-1362 ESYFGALKDNNLEDI
+1362 ESYFGALKDNNLDDV
-1377 DSQLAFTLK
+1377 DSQLSFTLK

-1406 NITGRHAEIQARF
+1406 NVTGKHVEIQARF

-1446 KEYYDA
+1446 KEYYDT
-1452 VRNSDISISEALEKM
+1452 VRNSDIPISQALNKLEGRDENGKIVENNG
-1467 DKDSD
+1467 

-1490 NKNKDADWK
+1490 NKFKDPDWK

-1523 KEWSKIANDPKLLKA
+1523 KEWDKIASDPKLLKA
-1538 QEIAVNRN
+1538 QEIVVNRN

-1554 ADGYINPYLIPQV
+1554 ADGYMNPYLIPQV
-1567 ERTLYGKIKGSLNK
+1567 ERTFYGKLKGGLNK
-1581 ESFKEFKERILT
+1581 ESIKEFKERILT

-1623 DKGEAT
+1623 NKGEAT
-1629 TDLVYSMAMMT
+1629 TDLMYSLAMMT

-1659 EQNLQDRKFVGGKKV
+1659 EQSLQDRKFVGGKKV
-1674 EMTRTYEMFQS
+1674 EMTRTYEMFQG

-1706 LGEID
+1706 FGEID
-1711 ITRMFKILHKFISTL
+1711 MTRMFKMLHKFISTL
-1726 SLGFNAVIP
+1726 SLGFNAIIP

-1757 RNSYTR
+1757 RDSYTR
-1763 GLKEATKLSGESAG
+1763 GMKEAVKLSGESMG

-1796 IFDVINRLENA
+1796 IFDVTNRLENA
-1807 TSSKIEK
+1807 TSSGIEK
-1814 NLITNLAM
+1814 NLVTNLAM
-1822 GGHALGN
+1822 GAHAMGN
-1829 FLPLNHAML
+1829 FIPLSHAML

-1870 YDYMDVEGNEV
+1870 YEYMEVEGNEV
-1881 KYKDEFFQDTDY
+1881 KYKDTFFQDTDY

-1900 SERAIIARV
+1900 NERAIIARV

-1955 HNNYLTGQGEQGKYS
+1955 HTNYITGQGEQGKYS
-1970 GTLAHL
+1970 GSLAHFK
-1976 RRYFK
+1976 RYFK
-1981 DANIK
+1981 EANIK

-1992 EVFDKAPIE
+1992 EVFDKAPME
-2001 EKVALRRV
+2001 EKMALRRV
-2009 LIDFGNLAAVTL
+2009 MIDFGNLLGVTM
-2021 LWALFSGAADDDEDN
+2021 LWLLFSGAADDDEDN
-2036 AVLQFANYMALRV
+2036 ATLQFANYLALRV

-2093 TRGRYKGLTEAERY
+2093 TRGRYKGLTESERY

-2148 YLISQVEGDE
+2148 YLISQVEGGDE
-2158 EE
+2158 E